1 MPFFNIFKK
10 EKPEERKEKKEEKI
24 VKPVEKQ
31 KKVKVE
37 KPKVDEAGASSAQ
50 AERRER
56 DERSS
61 ANPPFANRAS
71 KGSEG
76 GKEDEALFDY
86 ARVKEAVLEVKP
98 RKIKEKKTGIA
109 YRILRSPQITEKST
123 ALAEKNQYVFKV
135 YPKTNKIEIKTAI
148 EDLYNVDV
156 LSVRIIKVRPKRRRL
171 GRISGWRAGYK
182 KAVVKVKA
190 GQKIEVMPR

>member
-1 MPFFNIFKK
+1 MPLFNIFKK

-37 KPKVDEAGASSAQ
+37 KPKVD
-50 AERRER
+50 
-56 DERSS
+56 
-61 ANPPFANRAS
+61 
-71 KGSEG
+71 
-76 GKEDEALFDY
+76 
-86 ARVKEAVLEVKP
+86 AVLEVKP

-182 KAVVKVKA
+182 KAVVKIKA

>member
-1 MPFFNIFKK
+1 MPAFNIFKK
-10 EKPEERKEKKEEKI
+10 TTTRPPHPPTKGGPLKPEEKKEKKE
-24 VKPVEKQ
+24 
-31 KKVKVE
+31 KKVEPIEELK
-37 KPKVDEAGASSAQ
+37 KD
-50 AERRER
+50 RE
-56 DERSS
+56 E
-61 ANPPFANRAS
+61 
-71 KGSEG
+71 
-76 GKEDEALFDY
+76 
-86 ARVKEAVLEVKP
+86 KP
-98 RKIKEKKTGIA
+98 RKIKEKKTGMA

-182 KAVVKVKA
+182 KAVVKIKA

>member
-1 MPFFNIFKK
+1 MPLFNIFKK

-24 VKPVEKQ
+24 VKPVKKQ

-37 KPKVDEAGASSAQ
+37 KPKV
-50 AERRER
+50 
-56 DERSS
+56 
-61 ANPPFANRAS
+61 
-71 KGSEG
+71 
-76 GKEDEALFDY
+76 
-86 ARVKEAVLEVKP
+86 EAVLEVKP
-98 RKIKEKKTGIA
+98 RKIKEKKTGMA

-182 KAVVKVKA
+182 KAVVKIKA

>member
-1 MPFFNIFKK
+1 MPLFNIFKK

-37 KPKVDEAGASSAQ
+37 KPKV
-50 AERRER
+50 
-56 DERSS
+56 
-61 ANPPFANRAS
+61 
-71 KGSEG
+71 
-76 GKEDEALFDY
+76 
-86 ARVKEAVLEVKP
+86 EAVLEVKP
-98 RKIKEKKTGIA
+98 RKIKEKKTGMA

>member
-1 MPFFNIFKK
+1 MPLFNIFKNK
-10 EKPEERKEKKEEKI
+10 KPEERKEKKEEKI

-37 KPKVDEAGASSAQ
+37 KPKVDEL
-50 AERRER
+50 
-56 DERSS
+56 RSS
-61 ANPPFANRAS
+61 PPFANRAS

-86 ARVKEAVLEVKP
+86 ARVKKAVLEVKP
-98 RKIKEKKTGIA
+98 RKIKEKKTGMA

-156 LSVRIIKVRPKRRRL
+156 LSVRIIKVRRKKRRL

-182 KAVVKVKA
+182 KAVVKIKA

>member
-1 MPFFNIFKK
+1 MPLFNIFKK
-10 EKPEERKEKKEEKI
+10 EKSEERKEKKEEKI

-37 KPKVDEAGASSAQ
+37 KPKV
-50 AERRER
+50 
-56 DERSS
+56 
-61 ANPPFANRAS
+61 
-71 KGSEG
+71 
-76 GKEDEALFDY
+76 
-86 ARVKEAVLEVKP
+86 EAVLEVKP
-98 RKIKEKKTGIA
+98 RKIKEKKTGMA

-171 GRISGWRAGYK
+171 VRISGWRAGYK

>member
-1 MPFFNIFKK
+1 MPLFNVFKK
-10 EKPEERKEKKEEKI
+10 KKPEERKEKKEEKI

-37 KPKVDEAGASSAQ
+37 KPKA
-50 AERRER
+50 
-56 DERSS
+56 
-61 ANPPFANRAS
+61 
-71 KGSEG
+71 
-76 GKEDEALFDY
+76 
-86 ARVKEAVLEVKP
+86 EAVLGVKP

-109 YRILRSPQITEKST
+109 YRILKAPQITEKST

>member
-1 MPFFNIFKK
+1 MPLFNIFKK

-24 VKPVEKQ
+24 VKPVKKQ

-37 KPKVDEAGASSAQ
+37 KPKV
-50 AERRER
+50 
-56 DERSS
+56 
-61 ANPPFANRAS
+61 
-71 KGSEG
+71 
-76 GKEDEALFDY
+76 
-86 ARVKEAVLEVKP
+86 EAVLEVKP
-98 RKIKEKKTGIA
+98 RKIKEKKTGMA

-148 EDLYNVDV
+148 KDLYNVDV

-182 KAVVKVKA
+182 KAVVKIKA